1 MIRALRQRF
10 CRHKWGP
17 WRPGMLQSMSE
28 NAGDTSDEAW
38 ELDRQAKEALG
49 VKGLPGLGVSEE
61 DDESIEHRVCPKCG
75 NFDVRYGRFET
86 RGWPERL
93 GRFANL
99 KRIGAFVR
107 DFQLSARR

>member
-1 MIRALRQRF
+1 MM
-10 CRHKWGP
+10 G
-17 WRPGMLQSMSE
+17 SMSE
-28 NAGDTSDEAW
+28 IAGDTSDEAW
-38 ELDRQAKEALG
+38 EFDRRTKEALG
-49 VKGLPGLGVSEE
+49 VRGHPGLGVSEE
-61 DDESIEHRVCPKCG
+61 DDESIKHRVCPKCG